1 MILILQ
7 KNTPE
12 PAIRQLLAQLSLQNV
27 KGGCVAGD
35 NAILLPLVGETW
47 RLDPSAL
54 QALPFVMEARRL
66 TPAYRLAGRAAHPEN
81 TVVTVGD
88 VSIGADFCLIAGPC
102 AVESAYQMDT
112 LSRAVKDA
120 GAQLLRGGVFKPR
133 TSPYTFQGM
142 GEPGVDLLV
151 QAGRSTGLPT
161 VTEISDASQMELLS
175 GVDVWQVGARNMQN
189 FALLKA
195 LGQARKPIL
204 LKRGAAATVEELL
217 LAAEYILS
225 GGNEQVILCERGIR
239 TFETATRNTLDLSAI
254 PVLRQMTHLPVIVD
268 PSHATGVSRLVK
280 PMALASVVSG
290 ADGLMIEVHNDP
302 AHAKSDGAQSLTPE
316 AFEEVAAAV
325 RDVRRVV
332 CGEAEA

>member
-102 AVESAYQMDT
+102 AVESAHQMDT

-151 QAGRSTGLPT
+151 QAGRSAGLPT

-239 TFETATRNTLDLSAI
+239 TYSDYTRNTLDLSAV
-254 PVLRQMTHLPVIVD
+254 PMLHELSHLPVIVD
-268 PSHATGVSRLVK
+268 PSHATGIARLVP
-280 PMALASVVSG
+280 PMALAAAACG
-290 ADGLMIEVHNDP
+290 ADGLIIEVHNDP
-302 AHAKSDGAQSLTPE
+302 VHALCDGAQSLKPE
-316 AFEEVAAAV
+316 EYDRLAKKVRAV
-325 RDVRRVV
+325 REVL
-332 CGEAEA
+332 A

>member
-1 MILILQ
+1 MIVIIQ
-7 KNTPE
+7 KDTQE
-12 PAIRQLLAQLSLQNV
+12 PALRQLAVRLMNQGVRIGRTPGQDADVLT
-27 KGGCVAGD
+27 
-35 NAILLPLVGETW
+35 LVGDTW
-47 RLDPSAL
+47 RLDPEGLA
-54 QALPFVMEARRL
+54 ALPYVLDVRRI
-66 TPAYRLAGRAAHPEN
+66 TPPYRLASRAAHPEN

-142 GEPGVDLLV
+142 GGPGVDLLV
-151 QAGRSTGLPT
+151 QAGRSAGLPT

-239 TFETATRNTLDLSAI
+239 SGLTAARAALDVSSI
-254 PVLRQMTHLPVIVD
+254 PVLKRLTHLPVIVD
-268 PSHATGVSRLVK
+268 PSHAAGRADLVE
-280 PMALASVVSG
+280 PLALAAVAAG
-290 ADGLMIEVHNDP
+290 ADGLLVEVHDRP
-302 AHAKSDGAQSLTPE
+302 ATALSDGAQALTPAQLTQLAE
-316 AFEEVAAAV
+316 KTARLRAALA
-325 RDVRRVV
+325 
-332 CGEAEA
+332 

>member
-120 GAQLLRGGVFKPR
+120 GAQLLRPFFCCLSIPFDLNHFFFDFFFIHVEEMNLVFC
-133 TSPYTFQGM
+133 QLC
-142 GEPGVDLLV
+142 DL
-151 QAGRSTGLPT
+151 Q
-161 VTEISDASQMELLS
+161 I
-175 GVDVWQVGARNMQN
+175 VDV
-189 FALLKA
+189 
-195 LGQARKPIL
+195 I
-204 LKRGAAATVEELL
+204 
-217 LAAEYILS
+217 YITCL
-225 GGNEQVILCERGIR
+225 I
-239 TFETATRNTLDLSAI
+239 
-254 PVLRQMTHLPVIVD
+254 
-268 PSHATGVSRLVK
+268 
-280 PMALASVVSG
+280 
-290 ADGLMIEVHNDP
+290 
-302 AHAKSDGAQSLTPE
+302 
-316 AFEEVAAAV
+316 
-325 RDVRRVV
+325 
-332 CGEAEA
+332 